1 MRYPGPMP
9 DQDPPAT
16 DLRAQRCQACEGRH
30 AAYTRKQIDQ
40 LLPQLHGGWRVTDD
54 PTDRHVTLTRT
65 FTFGDYPTAVAFVNR
80 VADLAEREGH
90 HPDLRLTYGKVEVT
104 WWTHTAEGV
113 TGNDFICAAKCD
125 ALAEG

>member
-1 MRYPGPMP
+1 MTDRARERQRQRALLDHLRGG
-9 DQDPPAT
+9 DPIHH
-16 DLRAQRCQACEGRH
+16 EG
-30 AAYTRKQIDQ
+30 
-40 LLPQLHGGWRVTDD
+40 VD
-54 PTDRHVTLTRT
+54 PTDRHVTLQRT
-65 FTFGDYPTAVAFVNR
+65 FSFGDYPAAVAFVNR

-125 ALAEG
+125 TLAEG